1 MKHLTTPPSS
11 LQAKVFALLL
21 ASQACAIPSKSQD
34 IIGGSPIDIIQ
45 APWQVSLELN
55 GGIHDCGGII
65 LNGLWILT
73 AAHCLDNN
81 PIIVHAGATDQT
93 NNSIGQR
100 IQIAHKIKHLN
111 YVPASSTNPA
121 TNDMALLRL
130 AQPLCFNERVQ
141 PISFA
146 TLENT
151 SEADVAVGT
160 PVFVTGWGDTG
171 NGCCS
176 AILMG
181 ATIPVIGRTEASL
194 MLNDPLFN
202 ICNIDIP
209 NSVTDAM
216 LLLYAPE
223 VAVGGGDSGGPAV
236 INANSGHPMLVGVSS
251 WGGCP
256 RDGFPSVEANVRVLA
271 NFITSNI
278 TPSVPP
284 CTCPDAD
291 IHIWENTVYD
301 QDTDMPSDII
311 VHSKAELTIQAKI
324 GMRQGKKILV
334 GRNAR
339 LVVGTGGVLTR
350 GCGAPDWA
358 GVQVLGNNKN
368 PQPTHDA
375 ALNMPS
381 QAGIVSL
388 DNCKI
393 EWAETGV
400 WAGDNLSANN
410 GGVVWAKGTT
420 GKVIF
425 RNNRRGMV
433 FAPYAPTGGSKNK
446 SRLSNVTFEE
456 VGNAFADTEGVKIE
470 GTDGIEFENCTFIN
484 LDFERIR
491 NADAPIK
498 VVNDNTFEANET
510 GISSFATFPMS
521 LLNPIVIG
529 ADNAG
534 ENTFTGNQYHIN
546 ASLATGFF
554 EPYSNGLFALNVIN
568 NNFTGGE
575 YGVLVT
581 GPSNF
586 TVAGNLLT
594 GVGSNSLTAVGTG
607 GGFVNTGYN
616 NLNNQNFVGCN
627 RFQNGAG
634 FGMLV
639 VGDNKQ
645 MQFLANEFEM
655 NAGALDVALVPQIF
669 NNAPARG
676 AVRATQ
682 GAIGAPAE
690 NCFSDPGTQFDIYTW
705 GLASTDH
712 FTYFYQAGE
721 PPALCEP
728 EPLNPGIYSKTDT
741 PKQGAG
747 VPCDMYGGL
756 PEGMPNP
763 TPGDLDTRRA
773 TLQQLS
779 PFIATDTAARD
790 AYYRTLQEKDAIL
803 RYLVGQALANA
814 QFATAEGFLA
824 GEQSKAADWAIFGL
838 RMRQQDY
845 ANAALWLNQLPVQ
858 NDEDAAFRDIQTINI
873 QRLQQPDS
881 FLLSASQ
888 EAYLTQVAESGSP
901 VREYARG
908 ILGVLKDRRFY
919 PDPIQPIEPRNRPA
933 VEGTD
938 SQDQALRVF
947 PVPATSM
954 LSVSWPLF
962 SEGADAHLTVC
973 DIFGKPLMK
982 KQVQLRQ
989 NQHTLEVGQLPVG
1002 VYFLIL
1008 SDKGKAIH
1016 RTKFTVQH

>member
-1 MKHLTTPPSS
+1 MKHLTAYLNQLT
-11 LQAKVFALLL
+11 ARFFALLL
-21 ASQACAIPSKSQD
+21 LLAFAVPSKAQD
-34 IIGGSPIDIIQ
+34 IIGGSQIEITQ
-45 APWQVSLELN
+45 APWQVSLENEN
-55 GGIHDCGGII
+55 GEHFCGGTI
-65 LNGLWILT
+65 LNALWILT
-73 AAHCLDNN
+73 AAHCIPLATS
-81 PIIVHAGATDQT
+81 ITVHAGATDQT
-93 NNSIGQR
+93 NNAVGQR
-100 IQIAHKIKHLN
+100 VGVVEIIEHPDHMPGSIPL
-111 YVPASSTNPA
+111 SS
-121 TNDMALLRL
+121 DMALLRL
-130 AQPLCFNERVQ
+130 AQPLCFNESVQ
-141 PISFA
+141 PIPYA
-146 TLENT
+146 TLQNT
-151 SEADVAVGT
+151 SESDIAVGT
-160 PVFVTGWGDTG
+160 PVFVTGWGDTE
-171 NGCCS
+171 NGCCGS
-176 AILMG
+176 AILRG
-181 ATIPVIGRTEASL
+181 ATIPVISRTEASL
-194 MLNDPLFN
+194 MLNNTLN
-202 ICNIDIP
+202 MCNVGIP
-209 NSVTDAM
+209 NSVTEVM
-216 LLLYAPE
+216 LPLYAPG
-223 VAVGGGDSGGPAV
+223 VAAGQRDSGGPAV
-236 INANSGHPMLVGVSS
+236 VSLSDGPTMLVGVTS

-256 RDGFPSVEANVRVLA
+256 RGNYPSVEANVRVLA
-271 NFITSNI
+271 DFIVAYI
-278 TPSVPP
+278 TPAVPP
-284 CTCPDAD
+284 CSCPDAN

-301 QDTDMPSDII
+301 TDRDMPGDII
-311 VHSKAELTIQAKI
+311 VHSKAELTVKAKI

-339 LVVGTGGVLTR
+339 LVVGIGGVLTR

-358 GVQVLGNNKN
+358 GVQVLGNSKN
-368 PQPTHDA
+368 PQPLHNA
-375 ALNMPS
+375 ALNTPS
-381 QAGIVSL
+381 QAGIVCL
-388 DNCKI
+388 DNCRI

-400 WAGDNLSANN
+400 WAGDNASAYN
-410 GGVVWAKGTT
+410 GGLVWAKGTT
-420 GKVIF
+420 GKVVF
-425 RNNRRGMV
+425 RNNRKGMV
-433 FAPYAPTGGSKNK
+433 FAPYKSTTGDGKNK

-456 VGNAFADTEGVKIE
+456 VGDAFANTEGVKIE

-484 LDFERIR
+484 MDFEGIR

-498 VVNDNTFEANET
+498 VVNDNKFEANET
-510 GISSFATFPMS
+510 GISSFSTFPMS

-529 ADNAG
+529 ADNAS

-554 EPYSNGLFALNVIN
+554 EPYSNGLFALNVVN

-594 GVGSNSLTAVGTG
+594 GVGAG

-634 FGMLV
+634 FGVLV

-655 NAGALDVALVPQIF
+655 NAGALDVALVPSIF
-669 NNAPARG
+669 NVPARG

-682 GAIGAPAE
+682 GAVGAPAE
-690 NCFSDPGTQFDIYTW
+690 NCFSDPDTQFDIYTW
-705 GLASTDH
+705 GFASTDH
-712 FTYFYQAGE
+712 FTYFYQSGE

-728 EPLNPGIYSKTDT
+728 EPLNPGVYSKVGT

-756 PEGMPNP
+756 PEGLPNP
-763 TPGDLDTRRA
+763 TPGDLDTRRT
-773 TLQQLS
+773 TLQQLFPS
-779 PFIATDTAARD
+779 IATDTAARD
-790 AYYRTLQEKDAIL
+790 AYYRSLQEKDAIL
-803 RYLVGQALANA
+803 RYLVGQALAND
-814 QFATAEGFLA
+814 QFATAEGLLA

-838 RMRQQDY
+838 RMGRQDY

-888 EAYLTQVAESGSP
+888 EAYLTQIAESGSP

-919 PDPIQPIEPRNRPA
+919 PDPIQPIEPRSRPT
-933 VEGTD
+933 VEET
-938 SQDQALRVF
+938 SSHDQALLVF

-954 LSVSWPLF
+954 LSVFWPLL
-962 SEGADAHLTVC
+962 SEGADAHLTVY

-982 KQVQLRQ
+982 KQMQPLQ
-989 NQHTLEVGQLPVG
+989 NQCTLEVSQLPVG
-1002 VYFLIL
+1002 VYFLML
-1008 SDKGKAIH
+1008 SDKGQPIY
-1016 RTKFTVQH
+1016 RTKFTVQR

>member
-11 LQAKVFALLL
+11 LQAKVLALLL
-21 ASQACAIPSKSQD
+21 ALLACATPSKSQD

-45 APWQVSLELN
+45 APWQVSLETN
-55 GGIHDCGGII
+55 GTHDCGGSI
-65 LNGLWILT
+65 LNALWILT
-73 AAHCLDNN
+73 AAHCLEGAGT
-81 PIIVHAGATDQT
+81 ITVHAGATDQT

-100 IQIAHKIKHLN
+100 VVVVETIMHPDYIP
-111 YVPASSTNPA
+111 VSSTNPA

-146 TLENT
+146 TLQNT
-151 SEADVAVGT
+151 SEADIAVGK
-160 PVFVTGWGDTG
+160 PVFVTGWGNTG

-181 ATIPVIGRTEASL
+181 ATIPVIDRTEASL
-194 MLNDPLFN
+194 MLNDPIN
-202 ICNIDIP
+202 NECNIDIP
-209 NSVTDAM
+209 NAVTNVM
-216 LLLYAPE
+216 LPIFAPGIA
-223 VAVGGGDSGGPAV
+223 VAQGDSGGPAV
-236 INANSGHPMLVGVSS
+236 INSNSGHPMLVGVSS

-256 RDGFPSVEANVRVLA
+256 RDKFPSVEANVRVLA
-271 NFITSNI
+271 DFITSNI

-291 IHIWENTVYD
+291 IHIWENTVYN
-301 QDTDMPSDII
+301 QDMDMPGNLI
-311 VHSKAELTIQAKI
+311 VHSKAELTIKAKI

-334 GRNAR
+334 ERNAR

-358 GVQVLGNNKN
+358 GVQVLGNSKN
-368 PQPTHDA
+368 PQPAHDA
-375 ALNMPS
+375 ALSTPS
-381 QAGIVSL
+381 QSGIVRL
-388 DNCKI
+388 DHCRI

-400 WAGDNLSANN
+400 WAGDAASANN
-410 GGVVWAKGTT
+410 DGLVWAKGTT
-420 GKVIF
+420 GPVIF
-425 RNNRRGMV
+425 RNNHRGMA
-433 FAPYAPTGGSKNK
+433 FGPYAPASGSKNK

-456 VGNAFADTEGVKIE
+456 LGNAFADTEGVKIE
-470 GTDGIEFENCTFIN
+470 GADGIEFENCTFTN
-484 LDFERIR
+484 MDFEGIR
-491 NADAPIK
+491 NIDAAIK
-498 VVNDNTFEANET
+498 VVNNNGFDANET

-521 LLNPIVIG
+521 LASPILIG
-529 ADNAG
+529 AANAS

-554 EPYSNGLFALNVIN
+554 EPYSNGVFALNVVN

-586 TVAGNLLT
+586 TVAGNSLA
-594 GVGSNSLTAVGTG
+594 GVGVAG

-627 RFQNGAG
+627 RFQGGAD
-634 FGMLV
+634 FGVLV

-645 MQFLANEFEM
+645 MQFLANDFEM
-655 NAGALDVALVPQIF
+655 NAGALDVGLFPQIF
-669 NNAPARG
+669 NNAPAKG

-682 GAIGAPAE
+682 GAVGAPAE
-690 NCFSDPGTQFDIYTW
+690 NCFSNPGTQFDIYTW

-712 FTYFYQAGE
+712 FTYFYQSGE

-728 EPLNPGIYSKTDT
+728 EPLNPGVYSKVAVID
-741 PKQGAG
+741 PQAF
-747 VPCDMYGGL
+747 VNCDQFGGL
-756 PEGMPNP
+756 PEDLPNP

-773 TLQQLS
+773 TLQLLS
-779 PFIATDTAARD
+779 PSIATDTAARD

-803 RYLVGQALANA
+803 RYLVGQALAND
-814 QFATAEGFLA
+814 QIATAEGFLA
-824 GEQSKAADWAIFGL
+824 GEQSKAANWAIFGL
-838 RMRQQDY
+838 RMGRQDY
-845 ANAALWLNQLPVQ
+845 ANAALWLNQLSVQ

-888 EAYLTQVAESGSP
+888 EAYLTQIAESGSP

-908 ILGVLKDRRFY
+908 VLGVLKDRRFY
-919 PDPIQPIEPRNRPA
+919 PDPIQPIEPRSKPL
-933 VEGTD
+933 VEGAD
-938 SQDQALRVF
+938 YQDQALRIF
-947 PVPATSM
+947 PVPATSR
-954 LSVSWPLF
+954 LSVSWPLLP
-962 SEGADAHLTVC
+962 EGTDAHLTVC

-982 KQVQLRQ
+982 ERVQPLP
-989 NQHTLEVGQLPVG
+989 NQRTLEVGQLPVG
-1002 VYFLIL
+1002 VYFLML
-1008 SDKGKAIH
+1008 SDKGQPTYRA
-1016 RTKFTVQH
+1016 KFTIQH